1 MPDNFLL
8 NKIKETSDVLD
19 LHESI
24 IEKDYYVTQLIQAL
38 SGVENEYFRLVFCGG
53 TCLAKAHRIV
63 QRMSEDVD
71 FKIQRKPTTD
81 DFSKSHLLKELKAFR
96 LELQSKFSIPN
107 LIASDPVVRNEGK
120 YSRVEFTF
128 PSVFALNDTLRPH
141 ILFEFTLSNIRCD
154 VVTRS
159 VMTLMEETFSELS
172 LFPHSQ
178 THCVAVHETAIEK
191 WVGLTRRTIAIE
203 RGYHHDDRSLIR
215 HVYDLNA
222 IESAEPVSNEFLM
235 LAKDIVLNDAQQFK
249 NQNPEYAANPKE
261 EINRSLDIL
270 RTKPVWRERYQ
281 DFIENMVFNPDSA
294 VDYDAA
300 INVISDLSKR
310 VISYLHC
317 NRLINPIFLRHDEL
331 RYASH
336 IV

>member
-8 NKIKETSDVLD
+8 NKIKDTSDVLD

-38 SGVENEYFRLVFCGG
+38 SDVENEYFRLVFCGG

-81 DFSKSHLLKELKAFR
+81 DFSKSHMLKELKAFR

-128 PSVFALNDTLRPH
+128 PSVFTLNDNLRPH

-154 VVTRS
+154 VVARS
-159 VMTLMEETFSELS
+159 VKTLMEETFPQLS
-172 LFPHSQ
+172 LFPHRQ

-191 WVGLTRRTIAIE
+191 WVGLTRRIISIE
-203 RGYHHDDRSLIR
+203 RGNHYDDRSLIR

-222 IESAEPVSNEFLM
+222 IELAESVPDDFLM
-235 LAKDIVLNDAQQFK
+235 LAKDIVLTDAQQFK
-249 NQNPEYAANPKE
+249 NQNPEYAANPAE

-270 RTKPVWRERYQ
+270 RTKPLWRERYQ
-281 DFIENMVFNPDSA
+281 DFIENMVFNPASA
-294 VDYDAA
+294 PDYDKAL
-300 INVISDLSKR
+300 NVIADLSKR
-310 VISYLHC
+310 VISYLH
-317 NRLINPIFLRHDEL
+317 
-331 RYASH
+331 
-336 IV
+336 